1 MKLKQN
7 VQPLNIITK
16 WTPLVTRFG
25 IIVEA
30 GSRTQFYYSNE
41 AQFIP
46 SRAVTPLKLAASLHI
61 VDPDGVITTGNKVSS
76 CDVKWY
82 DGSYDSQITADT
94 TGYTLGSDKSLTVT
108 KNVLPN
114 NPMQILVRCTY
125 TDPRN
130 GNTLVYE
137 DRCALSSISK
147 SDNAH
152 TLTIDKPSK
161 MLFNP
166 LTDES
171 TVVITATLKLGA
183 DVVADA
189 NAKYW
194 WYVVNNGVETLID
207 TLDTAI
213 EYVSGQGT
221 KTLTINAMYTNQS
234 IIRVKA
240 VSYEGSAPSTPP
252 ALSASA
258 ECAIIYHMPEVRS
271 LTYTPNST
279 TIRKGDTSKVFKCE
293 LSTNRDVLTE
303 AQTKAH
309 FLIRWYK
316 KPTTAGG
323 VAERLGDGVSI
334 TVPVSE
340 LTLSGRKAMQVYADV
355 YAFGAYGY
363 KVNSD
368 GKMITTADGKAILA
382 RT

>member
-16 WTPLVTRFG
+16 WTPLVSRFG
-25 IIVEA
+25 IVVEA
-30 GSRTQFYYSNE
+30 GSKTQFYYTNE

-46 SRAVTPLKLAASLHI
+46 SREVTPLKLVAMLNVA
-61 VDPDGVITTGNKVSS
+61 DPDGQIPTGNKTSS

-82 DGSYDSQITADT
+82 EGSYDSQITADT

-137 DRCALSSISK
+137 DRCALNSISK
-147 SDNAH
+147 TDNVH

-166 LTDES
+166 LKDDS
-171 TVVITATLKLGA
+171 TVTINATLKLGA

-221 KTLTINAMYTNQS
+221 KALTINAMYTNQS

-240 VSYEGSAPSTPP
+240 VSYEGTAPTTPP
-252 ALSASA
+252 DLAAQA
-258 ECAIIYHMPEVRS
+258 EFAIIYNIPDVRS
-271 LTYTPNST
+271 MIYTPNST
-279 TIRKGDTSKVFKCE
+279 TIHKGDTSKVFKCE
-293 LSTNRDVLTE
+293 LSTNREILTD
-303 AQTKAH
+303 AQAKAH

-323 VAERLGDGVSI
+323 VASRLGDGVSI

-340 LTLSGRKAMQVYADV
+340 LSLSGRQTMQVYADV

-363 KVNSD
+363 LVNSD
-368 GKMITTADGKAILA
+368 GKIITTADGKAILA